1 MEKTKFKVKICPRK
15 TSPVVKIALAA
26 VLVISIV
33 ALLMLRSALLDT
45 RKQTDELRQ
54 EAAGTEQ
61 AIEKLRQDIDD
72 LGTVE
77 GIVRLAKEKLGLAE
91 PGTVVVSPEN

>member
-1 MEKTKFKVKICPRK
+1 MANTKSKVKIRLRK
-15 TSPVVKIALAA
+15 SSPVVKIALIA

-54 EAAGTEQ
+54 EAAEMEQ
-61 AIEKLRQDIDD
+61 AIEKLRQDLDD
-72 LGTVE
+72 LGTIE
-77 GIVRLAKEKLGLAE
+77 GIVRLAKEKLGLIE
-91 PGTVVVSPEN
+91 PGSVVVSPEN

>member
-1 MEKTKFKVKICPRK
+1 MANTKSKVKIRLRK
-15 TSPVVKIALAA
+15 SSPVVKIALIA

-54 EAAGTEQ
+54 EAAGLEQ
-61 AIEKLRQDIDD
+61 SIEKLRQDLDD
-72 LGTVE
+72 LGTIE
-77 GIVRLAKEKLGLAE
+77 GIVRLAKEKLGLIE
-91 PGTVVVSPEN
+91 PGSVVVSPEN